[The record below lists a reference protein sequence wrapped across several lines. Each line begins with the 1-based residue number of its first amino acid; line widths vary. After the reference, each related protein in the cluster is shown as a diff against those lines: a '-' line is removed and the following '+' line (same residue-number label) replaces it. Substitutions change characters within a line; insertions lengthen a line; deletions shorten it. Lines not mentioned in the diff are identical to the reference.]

1 MKILVT
7 GTEGYIG
14 SLLTPFLMQ
23 RGHTVIGAN
32 TGFYSFD
39 QLNKGAELTTK
50 TLNTDIRQIDTED
63 LLDIEAI
70 VYTGDL
76 ANAPTGQLYPTIA
89 YDINYKGSVRLA
101 NIAKTAGV
109 RRFIY
114 MSSCSVYGIDTDDY
128 VTEEFPVNP
137 QSDYAI
143 YKTLVEQDVKA
154 IADDSFSP
162 TFLRIAH
169 AFGASP
175 RMRFDSILN
184 YLAGLAWTTKEI
196 KVPSDGILWC
206 PLVHALDVCKAI
218 LCTLEAPRDI
228 VHNQTFNVGDT
239 AHNYQVKEIAEIVAE
254 VFKDCP
260 LNFENKVF
268 NQHSYRIS
276 FEKINKIMPGFKCEW
291 TAQRGAQQL
300 LSLFTLIN
308 PKDISFK
315 HSIFQP
321 FSVKQVKSK
330 IKN

>member
-23 RGHTVIGAN
+23 RGHKVIGVN
-32 TGFYSFD
+32 THFYSFG
-39 QLNKGAELTTK
+39 QLDKGAELTAK
-50 TLNTDIRQIDTED
+50 TLNTDIRHINTED

-70 VYTGDL
+70 VHMADL
-76 ANAPTGQLYPTIA
+76 ANAATGQLCSTITD
-89 YDINYKGSVRLA
+89 DIRLA

-109 RRFIY
+109 RQFIY
-114 MSSCSVYGIDTDDY
+114 ISSCSVYGINTDEY
-128 VTEEFPVNP
+128 VTEESPVNP

-162 TFLRIAH
+162 TFLRNANI
-169 AFGASP
+169 FGASP

-184 YLAGLAWTTKEI
+184 YLAGLAWTTKQI
-196 KVPSDGILWC
+196 KVPSDGIIWC
-206 PLVHALDVCKAI
+206 PLVHVLDVCKAI

-260 LNFENKVF
+260 LSFEITDFNK
-268 NQHSYRIS
+268 HSYPIS
-276 FEKINKIMPGFKCEW
+276 FEKINKTMPGFKCEW
-291 TAQRGAQQL
+291 NAERGAQQL

-308 PKDISFK
+308 PKDIFFRYPIVQASRRL
-315 HSIFQP
+315 SIL
-321 FSVKQVKSK
+321 SDSSK
-330 IKN
+330 VF